1 MRKLY
6 ILGMILGMYATFSAC
21 NDEWKDEL
29 YTQMLSFKAP
39 LGDNGLS
46 EIYVRYQPD
55 GTGIYQLP
63 VIVSG
68 SKSNSRNIDAKIAV
82 DEDTLRILNQEKFPV
97 GRQDLWYVPLAEQHY
112 SFESNICHIPAGE
125 NIQLYPIHFNF
136 NGLELDEKYVLP
148 LTIEEDPSYVQNKYK
163 GRYKALLGVNL
174 FNDYSGTYNT
184 TLMNIYIEG
193 TTTDP
198 RAVHPAD
205 DHGLHLVRR
214 GLLPRPRLDL
224 HQATA
229 PAGRT
234 AHARQRPVGIRLP
247 EARRSDGDRFPA
259 HQGEFHT
266 GRHRAHHL
274 DGTPQHLPRDRQLRT
289 PAGRRPAGR
298 PARGHVQTR
307 KIRAPDL
314 RLHDPAPGQNPRT
327 RVDTGCHGEI
337 RGQAYLDA
345 ARGRQT
351 KPLPGLHF
359 QIAHLE
365 RLPRT
370 IGEDTTVNRGLAP
383 YLRYNA
389 HNHSEPPVEKGGFP
403 RR

>member
-198 RAVHPAD
+198 A
-205 DHGLHLVRR
+205 
-214 GLLPRPRLDL
+214 
-224 HQATA
+224 
-229 PAGRT
+229 
-234 AHARQRPVGIRLP
+234 
-247 EARRSDGDRFPA
+247 
-259 HQGEFHT
+259 
-266 GRHRAHHL
+266 
-274 DGTPQHLPRDRQLRT
+274 
-289 PAGRRPAGR
+289 
-298 PARGHVQTR
+298 
-307 KIRAPDL
+307 K
-314 RLHDPAPGQNPRT
+314 
-327 RVDTGCHGEI
+327 VDT
-337 RGQAYLDA
+337 RL
-345 ARGRQT
+345 ARVVD
-351 KPLPGLHF
+351 
-359 QIAHLE
+359 E
-365 RLPRT
+365 NT
-370 IGEDTTVNRGLAP
+370 IFFYAG
-383 YLRYNA
+383 
-389 HNHSEPPVEKGGFP
+389 
-403 RR
+403 